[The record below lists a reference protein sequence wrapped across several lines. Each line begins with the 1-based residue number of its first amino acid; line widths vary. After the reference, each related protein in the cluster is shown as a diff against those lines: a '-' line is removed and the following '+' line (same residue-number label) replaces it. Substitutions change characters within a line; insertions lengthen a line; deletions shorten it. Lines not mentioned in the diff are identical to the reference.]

1 MEAKFAKAL
10 DSGRG
15 VVVDLKKKKA
25 VRLAKLG
32 KRKKPDVCKTKCRS
46 CRLASNRTLLRYYM
60 NFTKTGLPKR
70 LMFYQNGNWVDHE
83 PEVVGLVRNEFEHKK
98 AAVEVNM
105 SSYHLLLDFVHMVQ
119 FNFRTS
125 IEQPMAWIDEDGCCF
140 FPEVYIDIDE
150 KHGHCHHE
158 IQKDGFSSL
167 SQPNGSQEIKLQ
179 IEIEVNGSTG
189 SNLVDYCGE
198 STPLVKRMKVGQNA
212 EVEDSCDKVSDVRMN
227 EDVGENQHF
236 ERTLGTDL
244 EILSGH
250 LNADAVRER
259 FLGGM
264 SSVGGVD
271 VINIC
276 SNPGS
281 LRQGRWELFLKQVQ
295 ITKEYRRNPNVL
307 YAWLASTK
315 EASSGIMAH
324 GLGHYGLQQLKSV
337 YGIGVHLTAAHC
349 ADTSANCCD
358 VDENGVRHMVLCR
371 VIMGNMEVVQ
381 PGSKQFHPS
390 SENFDSGVDDLQN
403 PRHYVVWSMN
413 INTHIFPEYVV
424 SFKVP
429 AKCEGSIIKN
439 DGMQNVFSGNCT
451 HQGFL
456 ELPYMG
462 PAIGNGSPHRS
473 NLTCDGSKER
483 TLSMNSTTPRA
494 PKSPWM
500 PFPML
505 FAAISKQVPP
515 NDMKLVNEH
524 YEQFRA
530 KTITREEFVKKL
542 RLIVGDA
549 LLKSTITELNCKIP
563 TRNGKVMVAP
573 KQEIES

>member
-10 DSGRG
+10 DSGRR

-25 VRLAKLG
+25 VRLATFLSGVSRSAVPHLSTLKSPPVKLG
-32 KRKKPDVCKTKCRS
+32 KRKKPDVCKTKCRN

-83 PEVVGLVRNEFEHKK
+83 PEVVGLVRKEFEHKK
-98 AAVEVNM
+98 AAVEVNI

-236 ERTLGTDL
+236 ERNLGTDL

-250 LNADAVRER
+250 LDADAVREI
-259 FLGGM
+259 FLNGM

-271 VINIC
+271 VVDVC

-281 LRQGRWELFLKQVQ
+281 LWQGRWELFLKQVQ

-307 YAWLASTK
+307 YGWLASTK

-349 ADTSANCCD
+349 ADTRYNPILCLFK
-358 VDENGVRHMVLCR
+358 RH
-371 VIMGNMEVVQ
+371 
-381 PGSKQFHPS
+381 PY
-390 SENFDSGVDDLQN
+390 
-403 PRHYVVWSMN
+403 RHLGTYVYACA
-413 INTHIFPEYVV
+413 F
-424 SFKVP
+424 SFRICLG
-429 AKCEGSIIKN
+429 AKSWP
-439 DGMQNVFSGNCT
+439 
-451 HQGFL
+451 L
-456 ELPYMG
+456 
-462 PAIGNGSPHRS
+462 
-473 NLTCDGSKER
+473 
-483 TLSMNSTTPRA
+483 
-494 PKSPWM
+494 
-500 PFPML
+500 
-505 FAAISKQVPP
+505 
-515 NDMKLVNEH
+515 
-524 YEQFRA
+524 
-530 KTITREEFVKKL
+530 
-542 RLIVGDA
+542 
-549 LLKSTITELNCKIP
+549 
-563 TRNGKVMVAP
+563 
-573 KQEIES
+573 